1 MLSREGTGLS
11 SGLQD
16 MAEDTALSELL
27 SQLDAIA
34 NAPLTGSQREA
45 RAKPL
50 LESAGLTVADVGLAL
65 ARAELGWNR
74 AKAKEYSVSP
84 QTWLHAIRAVNV
96 AASRTVN
103 DLLYGIHQAEAAV
116 RMLSAGYAPSEDQS
130 GHLRWT
136 RDQPGSAADTQ

>member
-1 MLSREGTGLS
+1 
-11 SGLQD
+11 

-50 LESAGLTVADVGLAL
+50 LESAGLTVADVARAL
-65 ARAELGWNR
+65 AVVELGWNQ
-74 AKAKEYSVSP
+74 AKAKEFGVSP
-84 QTWLHAIRAVNV
+84 QTWLHAIRAVIV
-96 AASRTVN
+96 PASGTVN

-136 RDQPGSAADTQ
+136 REQPGSAADRQ

>member
-1 MLSREGTGLS
+1 
-11 SGLQD
+11 

-34 NAPLTGSQREA
+34 NARLTGSQREA

-50 LESAGLTVADVGLAL
+50 LEAAGLAVEDVGRAL
-65 ARAELGWNR
+65 ARVELGWNR
-74 AKAKEYSVSP
+74 RKANEYGVSQ

-116 RMLSAGYAPSEDQS
+116 RMLGAGYAPSEDKS

-136 RDQPGSAADTQ
+136 RDQPDPAADTR

>member
-1 MLSREGTGLS
+1 MGLS
-11 SGLQD
+11 SGLED
-16 MAEDTALSELL
+16 MAENTALSELL

-50 LESAGLTVADVGLAL
+50 LEAAGLTVADVGQAL
-65 ARAELGWNR
+65 TRVDLGWHR
-74 AKAKEYSVSP
+74 RKAKEYGVSQ

-116 RMLSAGYAPSEDQS
+116 RMLSAGYAPAEDES
-130 GHLRWT
+130 GHLRWS
-136 RDQPGSAADTQ
+136 RDQPDSAADTP

>member
-1 MLSREGTGLS
+1 MCLS
-11 SGLQD
+11 SGLED
-16 MAEDTALSELL
+16 MAEDNALSEVL

-50 LESAGLTVADVGLAL
+50 LDAAGLTVADVGQAL
-65 ARAELGWNR
+65 ARVELGWNQ
-74 AKAKEYSVSP
+74 AKAKEYGVSP
-84 QTWLHAIRAVNV
+84 QTWLHAVRAVNV

-116 RMLSAGYAPSEDQS
+116 RMLGAGYAPAEDES
-130 GHLRWT
+130 GQLRWS
-136 RDQPGSAADTQ
+136 RDDPDSAADNP